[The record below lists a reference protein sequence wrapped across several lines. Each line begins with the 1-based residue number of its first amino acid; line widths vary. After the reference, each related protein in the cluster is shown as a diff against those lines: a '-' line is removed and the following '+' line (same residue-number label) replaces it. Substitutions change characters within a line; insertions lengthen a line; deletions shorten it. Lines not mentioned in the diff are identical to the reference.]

1 MKKIIIP
8 VIIAAVLGVGGGI
21 AAVTLNGANNTAAAD
36 IEVSN

>member
-1 MKKIIIP
+1 MKKIMIT
-8 VIIAAVLGVGGGI
+8 VIATAVLGVGSGI